1 MHMVL
6 AIWLNGQPRSTV
18 RYCGTVHARF
28 APACPSAFFASMAH
42 AQCESTAFHVRCC
55 TLRRP
60 YGEQHSNQQPSKKVV
75 PAGLEPA
82 TSRV

>member
-55 TLRRP
+55 TPCVVRTENNTATNSRA
-60 YGEQHSNQQPSKKVV
+60 KK
-75 PAGLEPA
+75 
-82 TSRV
+82 